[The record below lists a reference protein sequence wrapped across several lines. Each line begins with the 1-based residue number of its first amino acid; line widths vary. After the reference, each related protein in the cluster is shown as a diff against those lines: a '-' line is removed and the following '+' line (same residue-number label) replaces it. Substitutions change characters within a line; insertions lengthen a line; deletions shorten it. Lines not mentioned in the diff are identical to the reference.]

1 MEDDDWHEDTYE
13 WREKE
18 QAKKQANVRFDPND
32 PSSMTS
38 FAESQG
44 ASGMQVRKH
53 GDGSRVLRR
62 AQRRRVQM
70 AFAKLK
76 TISDKKE
83 AEELADRPAPSASA
97 DPT

>member
-53 GDGSRVLRR
+53 GDGSCVV
-62 AQRRRVQM
+62 AC
-70 AFAKLK
+70 
-76 TISDKKE
+76 
-83 AEELADRPAPSASA
+83 SASA
-97 DPT
+97 CADGVCKVEDDQ